1 MANGFMIFLFSQ
13 MWLWIYCTIKKVD
26 LIKSILSSLYVCV
39 LYGLCLM
46 FYGAMTMSL

>member
-26 LIKSILSSLYVCV
+26 LIKSILSSLYICI

-46 FYGAMTMSL
+46 FYGAMLMSV